1 MASLFITLEGTEG
14 AGKSTLV
21 PIIKEYLE
29 SKGRKV
35 LTLREPGGSEICEQI
50 REILVSVNDNEK
62 LCDTAELLLMY
73 ASRAQ
78 LVENFIKPKLKEG
91 FDIICDRHD
100 LSSIAYQGGGRGIS
114 MDKINKVREVS
125 IGDFRP
131 DLTLL
136 LDIDLDI
143 GIERAKARGKLDRFE
158 REAQDFFLRVKNAYL
173 DYAKKHTDLVH
184 IIDAKQDLETV
195 KANVLKVLEEKL

>member
-1 MASLFITLEGTEG
+1 MKGLFITLEGTEG

-35 LTLREPGGSEICEQI
+35 LTVREPGGSEICEQI
-50 REILVSVNDNEK
+50 RQILVSVNDNEK

-78 LVENFIKPKLKEG
+78 LVETFIKPKLKEG

-114 MDKINKVREVS
+114 MDKINKIREIA
-125 IGDFRP
+125 IGNFRP
-131 DLTLL
+131 DITLL
-136 LDIDLDI
+136 LDIDLEI
-143 GIERAKARGKLDRFE
+143 GIERAKSRGKLDRFE
-158 REAQDFFLRVKNAYL
+158 REAQEFFLRVKNAYL
-173 DYAKKHTDLVH
+173 DYAKTHTDLVH
-184 IIDAKQDLETV
+184 IIDASKDLDIV
-195 KANVLKVLEEKL
+195 KSNVIKALEEKL